1 MKRNFPTLKYNRK
14 ITNLKC
20 FICKGIFSIINEIAH
35 KIFDTINFQEKYS
48 YRSFTIGT
56 SLPYYMFDK
65 EDYIRSLFKLK
76 DIEDIK
82 TSFNFEIRNKFKFLS
97 KKKLNLKNPDIKINL
112 FISDNNEYSITI
124 LSRSLFLLGRYTK
137 KKFMTQREKNV
148 LTSYPI
154 DDHDQKILK
163 KQSIEAMI
171 QKTLSNYIK
180 FDRIVF
186 TWYGSEDDNSQVLG
200 KGRLFLI
207 QLINPRNRT
216 IKINKVFTNNGI
228 SFKIIEKSDFIEN
241 VKRNFRIK
249 NKIFIKASNPINQI
263 HLSKLMKLNNSI
275 IRYCY
280 KSKLIYKKIYYIR
293 FKKLDPFHLIINI
306 ECDSGL
312 FLRQFIEG
320 RNFIEPNISS
330 VLSNQ
335 CECLKFDIMN
345 ISIS

>member
-1 MKRNFPTLKYNRK
+1 M
-14 ITNLKC
+14 
-20 FICKGIFSIINEIAH
+20 
-35 KIFDTINFQEKYS
+35 
-48 YRSFTIGT
+48 
-56 SLPYYMFDK
+56 
-65 EDYIRSLFKLK
+65 
-76 DIEDIK
+76 
-82 TSFNFEIRNKFKFLS
+82 
-97 KKKLNLKNPDIKINL
+97 
-112 FISDNNEYSITI
+112 
-124 LSRSLFLLGRYTK
+124 
-137 KKFMTQREKNV
+137 
-148 LTSYPI
+148 
-154 DDHDQKILK
+154 K
-163 KQSIEAMI
+163 KQSIETII

-180 FDRIVF
+180 SDRIVF

-228 SFKIIEKSDFIEN
+228 SFKIIEKNDFIEN

-249 NKIFIKASNPINQI
+249 NKIFIKASNPINKI
-263 HLSKLMKLNNSI
+263 HLTKLMKLNNSI

-280 KSKLIYKKIYYIR
+280 KSKIIYKKIYYIR

>member
-1 MKRNFPTLKYNRK
+1 MKRNFPTLKYSSK
-14 ITNLKC
+14 MTNVEC

-35 KIFDTINFQEKYS
+35 KIFETINFQEKYS

-112 FISDNNEYSITI
+112 FISGNNEYSITI

-137 KKFMTQREKNV
+137 KKFMAQREKNDLNGCSFDV
-148 LTSYPI
+148 
-154 DDHDQKILK
+154 HDQKILK
-163 KQSIEAMI
+163 KQSIETII
-171 QKTLSNYIK
+171 QKTLSNYIRS
-180 FDRIVF
+180 DRIVF

-200 KGRLFLI
+200 KGRLFMI

-228 SFKIIEKSDFIEN
+228 SFKIIEKKDFIEN

-249 NKIFIKASNPINQI
+249 NKIFIKASNPINKI
-263 HLSKLMKLNNSI
+263 HLTKLMTLNNSL

-280 KSKLIYKKIYYIR
+280 KSKIIYKKIYYIR
-293 FKKLDPFHLIINI
+293 FKKLDPFHLIIKI

>member
-1 MKRNFPTLKYNRK
+1 MKRNFPTLKYNTK
-14 ITNLKC
+14 ITNVEC

-35 KIFDTINFQEKYS
+35 KILDTINFQEKYS

-82 TSFNFEIRNKFKFLS
+82 TSFNYEIRNKFKFLS

-112 FISDNNEYSITI
+112 FISGNNKYSITI

-137 KKFMTQREKNV
+137 KKFMAQREKND
-148 LTSYPI
+148 LKSCPI
-154 DDHDQKILK
+154 DVHDQKISK
-163 KQSIEAMI
+163 KQSIETII
-171 QKTLSNYIK
+171 QNTLLKYIRS
-180 FDRIVF
+180 DRIVF

-216 IKINKVFTNNGI
+216 IRINKVFTNNGI
-228 SFKIIEKSDFIEN
+228 SFRIIEKNDFIEN

-249 NKIFIKASNPINQI
+249 NKIFIKASNPINKI
-263 HLSKLMKLNNSI
+263 YLTKLMKLNNSI
-275 IRYCY
+275 IKYCY
-280 KSKLIYKKIYYIR
+280 KSKIIYKKIYSIR
-293 FKKLDPFHLIINI
+293 FKKLDPFHLIIDI

>member
-1 MKRNFPTLKYNRK
+1 MKRNFPTLKYNSK
-14 ITNLKC
+14 ITNVEC

-35 KIFDTINFQEKYS
+35 KILDTINFQEKYI

-82 TSFNFEIRNKFKFLS
+82 TSFNFEIRNKFKSLS

-112 FISDNNEYSITI
+112 FISGNNEYSITI

-137 KKFMTQREKNV
+137 KKFMAQREKNV
-148 LTSYPI
+148 LKSCPI
-154 DDHDQKILK
+154 VDHDQKILR
-163 KQSIEAMI
+163 KQSIETII
-171 QKTLSNYIK
+171 QKTLSNYIRS
-180 FDRIVF
+180 DRIVF

-228 SFKIIEKSDFIEN
+228 SFKIIEKKDFIEN
-241 VKRNFRIK
+241 VRRNFR
-249 NKIFIKASNPINQI
+249 IKASNPINQI
-263 HLSKLMKLNNSI
+263 QLTKLRKLNNSI

-280 KSKLIYKKIYYIR
+280 KSKIIYKKIYYIR

-335 CECLKFDIMN
+335 CECLKFDIIN